1 MAHPKIQLLERAAD
15 SLGELLDQFVFVGG
29 STTVLM
35 ISDPAAPPSR
45 ASIDI
50 DAIVRLET
58 RADYY
63 RLGQELRERGIVED
77 QSGDAPLCRWRLDD
91 LVLDVMPT
99 EETVL
104 GFTNGWYKHTIAT
117 AQLNEHRRGT
127 GQSPA
132 RENLPPVPPRR
143 PLANSARDYCSI
155 ADPACTL
162 PGGPGATVDS

>member
-1 MAHPKIQLLERAAD
+1 MAHPNIQLLERAAD

-35 ISDPAAPPSR
+35 VSDPAAPPSR

-50 DAIVRLET
+50 DAIVRLES

-63 RLGQELRERGIVED
+63 RLGKELRARGFVED